1 MKLKL
6 YTKLVS
12 ETVRLIHS
20 ILFTL
25 PSYTKVFL
33 QLEQLLPAGIY
44 LVKVNNTNTRA
55 RCETCSELTINLLTL
70 NIFHML
76 F

>member
-12 ETVRLIHS
+12 ETVCLRLIHS
-20 ILFTL
+20 NLFTL

-33 QLEQLLPAGIY
+33 QLEQLLLAGIY
-44 LVKVNNTNTRA
+44 LVKVNNNR
-55 RCETCSELTINLLTL
+55 R
-70 NIFHML
+70 
-76 F
+76 